1 MLTEA
6 QVKCIKLMLEGV
18 TITDIAKKLKV
29 SRQTIYNWEDN
40 AEFKTELDRCG
51 RELVDSAMYKLKR
64 AAPVAADK
72 LVKLLSNGKYE
83 KTQLNAAIDLLDRTT
98 GKATTKVEVSDKQDN
113 EHVSKDILEDE
124 FKEIDNKTDNE

>member
-6 QVKCIKLMLEGV
+6 QVECIKLMLEGI

-113 EHVSKDILEDE
+113 EHVSKDVLEDE